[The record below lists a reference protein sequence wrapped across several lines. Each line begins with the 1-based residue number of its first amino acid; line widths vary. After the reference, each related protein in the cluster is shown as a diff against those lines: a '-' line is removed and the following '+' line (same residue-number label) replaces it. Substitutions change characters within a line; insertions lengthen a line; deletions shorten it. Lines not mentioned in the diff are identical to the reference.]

1 MREGAPRSRALECWT
16 RWVIRFRWLILAAWI
31 AIFVLAQ
38 IASSGLSDLWRSE
51 PGLPGTDAQR
61 AEDILQDH
69 FGRKSYASFTLVA
82 RAEGGDARRILPAV
96 QAAAERAA
104 EKVPS
109 SQVAGVQAVSDD
121 VAIATIATQLDI
133 PKAHDYTEAMRAAIG
148 EIPGAEVWLTGNPA
162 LAADL
167 EPVFA
172 HDLVVGEL
180 YIALPIAI
188 LILVFVF
195 GTLAFLLPLLFALAT
210 IPTTL
215 GLVWIFAHWM
225 GMEQTVQNLVTFVGL
240 GIAIDYSLFLVYR
253 FRDELKAGLSRQDAV
268 AKTMQTAG
276 RAVVFAGTTVAI
288 GLALLVLVP
297 VPGIRGYGVAGLLI
311 PLVSVTCALTLMP
324 VLLYT
329 IEPKLDRVRL
339 VPRRVLERRESRRD
353 EENPW
358 LRLAHA
364 IMRRPAVFL
373 VGSLAFLLVAA
384 APVLAMRVG
393 PGTNEKLPEDLEAT
407 QGLRV
412 MSEAVGRVLWGLR

>member
-1 MREGAPRSRALECWT
+1 M
-16 RWVIRFRWLILAAWI
+16 
-31 AIFVLAQ
+31 
-38 IASSGLSDLWRSE
+38 
-51 PGLPGTDAQR
+51 
-61 AEDILQDH
+61 
-69 FGRKSYASFTLVA
+69 
-82 RAEGGDARRILPAV
+82 
-96 QAAAERAA
+96 
-104 EKVPS
+104 
-109 SQVAGVQAVSDD
+109 
-121 VAIATIATQLDI
+121 
-133 PKAHDYTEAMRAAIG
+133 
-148 EIPGAEVWLTGNPA
+148 
-162 LAADL
+162 
-167 EPVFA
+167 
-172 HDLVVGEL
+172 
-180 YIALPIAI
+180 
-188 LILVFVF
+188 
-195 GTLAFLLPLLFALAT
+195 
-210 IPTTL
+210 
-215 GLVWIFAHWM
+215 
-225 GMEQTVQNLVTFVGL
+225 
-240 GIAIDYSLFLVYR
+240 
-253 FRDELKAGLSRQDAV
+253 
-268 AKTMQTAG
+268 
-276 RAVVFAGTTVAI
+276 VFAGTTVAI